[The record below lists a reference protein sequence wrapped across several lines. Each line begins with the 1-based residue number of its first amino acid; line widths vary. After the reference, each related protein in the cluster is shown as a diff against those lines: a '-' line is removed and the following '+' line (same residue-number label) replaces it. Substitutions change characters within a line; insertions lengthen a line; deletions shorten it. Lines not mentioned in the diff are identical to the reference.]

1 MLAHVRA
8 AVLRCAAFQQR
19 FTQIIHQL
27 QIAEITVAQ
36 KTTPGRKYDVIIIG
50 SGASGGMAAKELT
63 ERGIRVLVLEAGPK
77 LDPSQWAMNKFAYES
92 MYRGFGPAGWKQNEQ
107 WMQDTAGEFSRNFYI
122 KDTEHPYTTDPGKP
136 FMWVRARVVGGKTL
150 HWGRLSWRFSDL
162 DFKAKTHDGWDE
174 DWPVS
179 YDEIAP
185 YYDKAEEWIGVSGNQ
200 DKLWYLPDGKF
211 LPPMALTCGDQLL
224 KRGAAKQGIPL
235 VQPRVAM
242 LTAVKPHHAKY
253 GRAQCH
259 YCGSCGNGCT
269 VGAMFNSLAS
279 TLPAAQATGKM
290 TLRTNSIVRH
300 LILDNDTG
308 KAKGVAVV
316 DRVTR
321 QELEFFAKA
330 IIVAGSTL
338 ESTRLLLNSK
348 SRQHPQGLGNSSG
361 VLGHYLVDHFGGTG
375 ATGVF
380 PTLAGR
386 EPVNEDGKSS
396 GIFIPRFR
404 NLDAKTK
411 HPRFLRGY
419 GYEGGSSIGA
429 FPGVARRLGG
439 FGSEFKKN
447 VRRWYTAPVGLTTR
461 AHMLSRFEN
470 FVEIDPAGVVD
481 AWGIPVLRVHIQH
494 SDNEREMGKDAA
506 ETAAEILE
514 NAGAKEIAINRNI
527 TVPGRIIHEL
537 GTARMG
543 ADPKKSVLNKYNQVW
558 DSPNVF
564 VTDGAAFVGAANQN
578 PTLTILALTIRAC
591 EYLVGEMKRGNI

>member
-1 MLAHVRA
+1 M
-8 AVLRCAAFQQR
+8 
-19 FTQIIHQL
+19 
-27 QIAEITVAQ
+27 AQ
-36 KTTPGRKYDVIIIG
+36 KTTPERKYDVIIIG

-63 ERGIRVLVLEAGPK
+63 ERGIGVLVLEAGPK
-77 LDPSQWAMNKFAYES
+77 LDPSQWTMNKFSYES
-92 MYRGFGPAGWKQNEQ
+92 MYRGFGPTGWKQNEQ

-174 DWPVS
+174 DWPIN
-179 YDEIAP
+179 YMEMAP

-211 LPPMALTCGDQLL
+211 LPPMALTCGDQMI

-300 LILDNDTG
+300 LILDNGTG

-316 DRVTR
+316 DRVTH

-348 SRQHPQGLGNSSG
+348 SRQHPNGLGNSSG

-375 ATGVF
+375 ATGVL

-386 EPVNEDGKSS
+386 DPVNEDGKSS

-404 NLDAKTK
+404 NLDHKTK

-429 FPGVARRLGG
+429 FPGVARRLEG
-439 FGSEFKKN
+439 FGSDFKKN

-470 FVEIDPAGVVD
+470 FVEIDPDGVVD
-481 AWGIPVLRVHIQH
+481 AWGIPALRVHIQH

-564 VTDGAAFVGAANQN
+564 VTDGASFVGAANQN

-591 EYLVGEMKRGNI
+591 EYLAGEMKRGNI

>member
-1 MLAHVRA
+1 M
-8 AVLRCAAFQQR
+8 
-19 FTQIIHQL
+19 
-27 QIAEITVAQ
+27 AQ
-36 KTTPGRKYDVIIIG
+36 TTLYDAIIIG

-63 ERGIRVLVLEAGPK
+63 ERGMRVLVLEAGPK
-77 LDPSQWAMNKFAYES
+77 LDPSQFSMNKWAYES
-92 MYRGFGPAGWKQNEQ
+92 MYRGFGPTGWKQNEQ

-174 DWPVS
+174 DWPFS

-224 KRGAAKQGIPL
+224 KKGAAKLGFPL

-242 LTAVKPHHAKY
+242 LTAVKPQHAKY

-259 YCGSCGNGCT
+259 YCGSCGHGCS

-279 TLPAAQATGKM
+279 TLPAAQATGRM

-300 LILDNDTG
+300 IIVDNNTG

-316 DRVTR
+316 DRQTR
-321 QELEFFAKA
+321 QEQEFFGKVV
-330 IIVAGSTL
+330 IVAGSTL

-348 SRQHPQGLGNSSG
+348 SRQHPHGLGNSSG

-375 ATGVF
+375 ASGVL

-386 EPVNEDGKSS
+386 DPVNEDGKSS
-396 GIFIPRFR
+396 GVFIPRFR

-419 GYEGGSSIGA
+419 GYEGGSAIGA
-429 FPGVARRLGG
+429 FPGAARRTAG

-461 AHMLSRFEN
+461 ANMLSRYEN
-470 FVEIDPAGVVD
+470 YVELDPDGVVD
-481 AWGIPVLRVHIQH
+481 AWGIPALRVHIQH

-514 NAGAKEIAINRNI
+514 NAGAREIAINRNI
-527 TVPGRIIHEL
+527 TLPGRIIHEL

-543 ADPKKSVLNKYNQVW
+543 ADPKKSVLNKYNQLHDV
-558 DSPNVF
+558 PNVF

-578 PTLTILALTIRAC
+578 PTLTILALTMRAC
-591 EYLVGEMKRGNI
+591 EYLVGELKRGNI

>member
-1 MLAHVRA
+1 M
-8 AVLRCAAFQQR
+8 
-19 FTQIIHQL
+19 
-27 QIAEITVAQ
+27 AQ
-36 KTTPGRKYDVIIIG
+36 KTIYDAIIIG

-63 ERGIRVLVLEAGPK
+63 ERGLRVLVLEAGPK
-77 LDPSQWAMNKFAYES
+77 LDPSQFSMNKFAYES
-92 MYRGFGPAGWKQNEQ
+92 MYRGFGPTGWKQNEQ

-162 DFKAKTHDGWDE
+162 DFKAKTYDGWDE
-174 DWPVS
+174 DWPVN
-179 YDEIAP
+179 YMEMAP

-211 LPPMALTCGDQLL
+211 LPPMALTCGDQMI
-224 KRGAAKQGIPL
+224 KKGAAKQGIPL

-242 LTAVKPHHAKY
+242 LTAVKPQHAKY

-259 YCGSCGNGCT
+259 YCGSCGNGCS
-269 VGAMFNSLAS
+269 VGAMFNSLSS
-279 TLPAAQATGKM
+279 TLPAAQATGRM

-300 LILDNDTG
+300 IIVDTDTG

-316 DRVTR
+316 DRQTH
-321 QELEFFAKA
+321 QEQEFFGKVV
-330 IIVAGSTL
+330 IVAGSTL
-338 ESTRLLLNSK
+338 ESTRLLLNTK
-348 SRQHPQGLGNSSG
+348 SRQHPNGLGNSSG

-375 ATGVF
+375 ATGML

-386 EPVNEDGKSS
+386 DPVNEDGKSS

-429 FPGVARRLGG
+429 FPGVARRTEG
-439 FGSEFKKN
+439 FGSEFKKA
-447 VRRWYTAPVGLTTR
+447 VRRWHVAPVGLTTR

-470 FVEIDPAGVVD
+470 YVEIDPDGVVD
-481 AWGIPVLRVHIQH
+481 AWGIPALRVHIQH

-558 DSPNVF
+558 DAPNVF

-578 PTLTILALTIRAC
+578 PTLTILALTMRAC
-591 EYLVGEMKRGNI
+591 EYLVEEMKRGRV

>member
-1 MLAHVRA
+1 M
-8 AVLRCAAFQQR
+8 
-19 FTQIIHQL
+19 
-27 QIAEITVAQ
+27 AQ
-36 KTTPGRKYDVIIIG
+36 TTLYDAIIIG

-63 ERGIRVLVLEAGPK
+63 ERGMRVLVLEAGPK
-77 LDPSQWAMNKFAYES
+77 LDPSQFSMNKWAYES
-92 MYRGFGPAGWKQNEQ
+92 MYRGFGPTGWKQNEQ

-136 FMWVRARVVGGKTL
+136 FMWVRARIVGGKTL

-211 LPPMALTCGDQLL
+211 LPPMALTCGDQML
-224 KRGAAKQGIPL
+224 KQGAAKQGIPL

-242 LTAVKPHHAKY
+242 LTAVKPQHAKY

-279 TLPAAQATGKM
+279 TLPAAQATGRM

-300 LILDNDTG
+300 IIVDTNTG

-316 DRVTR
+316 DRQTR
-321 QELEFFAKA
+321 QEQEFFGKVV
-330 IIVAGSTL
+330 IVAGSTL

-348 SRQHPQGLGNSSG
+348 SRQHPNGLGNSSG

-375 ATGVF
+375 ASGVL

-396 GIFIPRFR
+396 GVFIPRFR

-411 HPRFLRGY
+411 HQRFLRGY

-429 FPGVARRLGG
+429 FPGVARRTAG

-470 FVEIDPAGVVD
+470 FVELDPDGVVD
-481 AWGIPVLRVHIQH
+481 AWGIPVLRIHIQH

-514 NAGAKEIAINRNI
+514 NAGAKEISVNRSI

-543 ADPKKSVLNKYNQVW
+543 NDPKKSVLNKYNQLH
-558 DSPNVF
+558 DAPNVF

-578 PTLTILALTIRAC
+578 PTLTILALTMRAC
-591 EYLVGEMKRGNI
+591 EYLASEMKRGNI

>member
-1 MLAHVRA
+1 
-8 AVLRCAAFQQR
+8 VLRCAAFQQR

-36 KTTPGRKYDVIIIG
+36 KTTPERKYDVIIIG

-63 ERGIRVLVLEAGPK
+63 ERGLRVLVLEAGPK
-77 LDPSQWAMNKFAYES
+77 LDPSQWTMNKFSYES
-92 MYRGFGPAGWKQNEQ
+92 MYRGFGPVGWKQTEQ

-174 DWPVS
+174 DWPIS

-211 LPPMALTCGDQLL
+211 LPPMALTCGDQMI

-253 GRAQCH
+253 GRAKCH
-259 YCGSCGNGCT
+259 YCGSCGHGCT

-279 TLPAAQATGKM
+279 TLPAAQATGRM

-300 LILDNDTG
+300 LIVDTNTG

-316 DRVTR
+316 DRVTN
-321 QELEFFAKA
+321 QELEFFGKA

-348 SRQHPQGLGNSSG
+348 ARQHPNGLGNSSG

-380 PTLAGR
+380 PMLAGR

-411 HPRFLRGY
+411 HARFLRGY

-429 FPGVARRLGG
+429 FPGVARRLEG
-439 FGSEFKKN
+439 FGSDFKKN
-447 VRRWYTAPVGLTTR
+447 VRRWYTAPAGLTTR

-470 FVEIDPAGVVD
+470 FVEIDPDGVVD
-481 AWGIPVLRVHIQH
+481 AWGIPALRVHIQH

-558 DSPNVF
+558 DAPNVF

-578 PTLTILALTIRAC
+578 PTLTILALTMRAC